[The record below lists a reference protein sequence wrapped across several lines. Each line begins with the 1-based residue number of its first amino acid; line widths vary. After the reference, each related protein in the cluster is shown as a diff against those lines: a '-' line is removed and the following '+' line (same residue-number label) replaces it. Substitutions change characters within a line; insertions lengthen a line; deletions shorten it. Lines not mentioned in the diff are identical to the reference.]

1 MTVCTWNFQLV
12 GVLVFSAA
20 PFMAVKAIANSSVG
34 VRLRMRM
41 ENRKMEEVSKGKEF
55 KAAAA
60 KAREER

>member
-1 MTVCTWNFQLV
+1 M
-12 GVLVFSAA
+12 FSAV
-20 PFMAVKAIANSSVG
+20 PFTAVKVIANSSVG

-41 ENRKMEEVSKGKEF
+41 ESRKMEDVSRAKEF